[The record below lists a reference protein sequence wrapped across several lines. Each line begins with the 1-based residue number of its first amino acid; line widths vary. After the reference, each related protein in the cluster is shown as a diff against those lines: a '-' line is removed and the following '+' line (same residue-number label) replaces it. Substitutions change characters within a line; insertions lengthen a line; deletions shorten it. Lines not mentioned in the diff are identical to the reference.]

1 MDTIETIETIPVF
14 MCAAEG
20 EPIGSERDA
29 IDLIGNASYQ
39 GAQWAVVP
47 AARFDSAFFELRTR
61 VAGDVI
67 QKFVN
72 YRLGLVVLGDITRH
86 TETSSALRDFVRECN
101 RGRQTWF
108 LADAEEL
115 RERLRGPRS

>member
-1 MDTIETIETIPVF
+1 MTTLQTIHDVPVL

-20 EPIGSERDA
+20 ETIGSERDA
-29 IDLIGNASYQ
+29 LDLIGDAGYQ
-39 GAQWAVVP
+39 GAQWVVLP
-47 AARFDSAFFELRTR
+47 AERLGEEFFRLRTR
-61 VAGDVI
+61 VAGDII

-72 YRLGLVVLGDITRH
+72 YRMGLIVLGDISVH
-86 TETSSALRDFVRECN
+86 TEASSALRDFVRECN

-115 RERLRGPRS
+115 RERLKG